1 MNAIRDMY
9 GKDKTEQAGSKP
21 NFIVVKTEN
30 KVEAETKQHTNE
42 YLNEMMYRFY
52 NNGGPAMDI

>member
-9 GKDKTEQAGSKP
+9 GKDKTEKAIRKP
-21 NFIVVKTEN
+21 NLTVVKNETAKE
-30 KVEAETKQHTNE
+30 ETKYTTE
-42 YLNEMMYRFY
+42 YLNEKMYHYY

>member
-9 GKDKTEQAGSKP
+9 GKDKIEKAAGKP
-21 NFIVVKTEN
+21 NFTVVKTEG
-30 KVEAETKQHTNE
+30 KAETETKKYTNE